1 MEEGEREGEG
11 GNGRPQICA
20 LDLPMLQV
28 GQKTAHLQ
36 IFTSISPQVVWQHKL
51 DEAEA

>member
-1 MEEGEREGEG
+1 MEGEG
-11 GNGRPQICA
+11 GEWSAPKYAPWICLCYRLA
-20 LDLPMLQV
+20 K
-28 GQKTAHLQ
+28 KTAHLQ